1 MRRVLS
7 GLALLVAIWVVPAS
21 FADKAPPPP
30 PPTTPS
36 PKPAPKPAP
45 KPVPTPEP
53 APVVTKN
60 CDLLLEDFMD
70 SKIKATIKDT
80 TLTKEQ
86 VDARLTSYYK
96 DLLNMVPDP
105 KWNEGTTSWKKLVE
119 KTIDKKSWGAS
130 CKTCHKAFESK
141 YDKAH
146 HDKKVCFTPIP

>member
-1 MRRVLS
+1 MRHVLS
-7 GLALLVAIWVVPAS
+7 GLALLAAIWLVPAS
-21 FADKAPPPP
+21 FADKAPPTIPNP
-30 PPTTPS
+30 KPTHKPE
-36 PKPAPKPAP
+36 PKPAPI
-45 KPVPTPEP
+45 PEP
-53 APVVTKN
+53 APPVASKN

-70 SKIKATIKDT
+70 PKIKGTIKNT

-130 CKTCHKAFESK
+130 CKTCHKAFESM

-146 HDKKVCFTPIP
+146 NDKKVCFTPIP